1 MKALNVTECVQFT
14 PNLLLRK
21 DSKHSRKPSNSQNT
35 AKKLF
40 EIPTQT
46 QKTKSTSVQGSYLP
60 SAIHKMLQTEFSWEM
75 RLSLIISAQWCKTN
89 IQNICYSLKHF
100 MLCSQELCK
109 NKNRAVAS
117 ITQVCTVHRD
127 TRQNAKY
134 TSSVNFNSARNW
146 PLSSA
151 WPGCLPHW
159 SASSPAVLPEPAIS
173 AYFFCSHPAKG
184 NSPWTRELEPHTV
197 ASRWHLWTQLAY
209 LGFCFSSPC
218 SLDQLALCWVLFS
231 LCLLDQKIQLPQV
244 LLSVVEWA
252 RAL

>member
-21 DSKHSRKPSNSQNT
+21 DSKHSRKSSNSQNT

-46 QKTKSTSVQGSYLP
+46 QKTKTTSVQGSYLP

-109 NKNRAVAS
+109 NKNRTVAS

-146 PLSSA
+146 LLSSA

-184 NSPWTRELEPHTV
+184 NSPWTRELEPKERKRKQTSGRTPGDKACHKGPRPTLSSWACPLLGSAQV
-197 ASRWHLWTQLAY
+197 VWTHRS
-209 LGFCFSSPC
+209 FTSESS
-218 SLDQLALCWVLFS
+218 
-231 LCLLDQKIQLPQV
+231 
-244 LLSVVEWA
+244 
-252 RAL
+252 